1 MLSKLNWDVNLVVP
15 HDYLKPV
22 FRLLQMATN
31 DRPPHLHP
39 QTPDRHPPL
48 FDAEKN
54 ESVLGNAELAASLA
68 HRSSQFGYSHPPR
81 AVASASIILAIRTC
95 QSKEEETL
103 KEDNLERFLR
113 QRLCLDETD
122 LKDCCNQMETL
133 LWSEL
138 PKSPAGNTKSS
149 PEKIVTPPAP
159 PSSSSSPFKICSSST
174 PKRSRL
180 PLRDGSNLPVE
191 SFRRRLHQQ
200 VITLL
205 AVSWSILIKK
215 TCLLS

>member
-22 FRLLQMATN
+22 FRLLQMTTS
-31 DRPPHLHP
+31 DRLPHLHP
-39 QTPDRHPPL
+39 QTADSH
-48 FDAEKN
+48 AQVKN
-54 ESVLGNAELAASLA
+54 ESMLGNAELAAALV
-68 HRSSQFGYSHPPR
+68 HRSSQFGFCHPPR

-95 QSKEEETL
+95 QSKEEEILEEENL
-103 KEDNLERFLR
+103 KRFLR

-122 LKDCCNQMETL
+122 LKDCCDQMEKL

-149 PEKIVTPPAP
+149 PEKSVTPPAP
-159 PSSSSSPFKICSSST
+159 PSSTSSPFKICSSST

-180 PLRDGSNLPVE
+180 PLRDGSNLPAE

-200 VITLL
+200 VTTI
-205 AVSWSILIKK
+205 S
-215 TCLLS
+215 